1 MGLYSRGGGELGEE
15 EPELRDMEAVSLGSW
30 TLQHARVHA
39 RVQHST
45 RYFPTDGSTNS
56 DVF

>member
-30 TLQHARVHA
+30 TLLHA

-45 RYFPTDGSTNS
+45 RYFPADGSTNP